1 MPHLNDLHQRHGSR
15 GLKIVAVS
23 REKGDVI
30 AQFIREEGVVYPVA
44 RSSRASGLYGVSG
57 IPDAFIIGKDG
68 KILWRGHPGHIDDA
82 MLSAWLGGQPLPPG
96 AAPSRGETAAIS
108 MFWKLGV
115 AMLLCGLAVFLV
127 LRKLGGRPAA
137 PTYPVYPMQAGRPP
151 MQPPQQAA
159 QTPAAQS
166 ANCPHCDA
174 PKREGRKTCM
184 SCGAPL

>member
-30 AQFIREEGVVYPVA
+30 AQFIREENVVYPVA

-57 IPDAFIIGKDG
+57 IPDAFIVGKDG
-68 KILWRGHPGHIDDA
+68 KILWRGHPGYIDDA
-82 MLSAWLGGQPLPPG
+82 MLNAWLGGQPLPPG
-96 AAPSRGETAAIS
+96 AAPSKAESSVIS

-115 AMLLCGLAVFLV
+115 AILLCGLAVFLV
-127 LRKLGGRPAA
+127 LRKLGAPPAA
-137 PTYPVYPMQAGRPP
+137 PSYPMYPAQAGRPP
-151 MQPPQQAA
+151 MQQAPPA
-159 QTPAAQS
+159 PS
-166 ANCPHCDA
+166 ANCSHCGA

-184 SCGAPL
+184 SCGAPI

>member
-1 MPHLNDLHQRHGSR
+1 MPHLNDLHQRHASR

-30 AQFIREEGVVYPVA
+30 AQFIREESVVYPVA

-57 IPDAFIIGKDG
+57 IPDAFIISKEGR
-68 KILWRGHPGHIDDA
+68 ILWRGHPGYIDDA
-82 MLSAWLGGQPLPPG
+82 MLNAWLGGQPLPPG
-96 AAPSRGETAAIS
+96 AAPSRGETSAIS

-115 AMLLCGLAVFLV
+115 AILLCGLAVFLV
-127 LRKLGGRPAA
+127 LRKLGARPAA
-137 PTYPVYPMQAGRPP
+137 PAYPMYPMHAGPP
-151 MQPPQQAA
+151 VQQPQQPQQPP
-159 QTPAAQS
+159 PAQS
-166 ANCPHCDA
+166 ASCAHCGA

>member
-1 MPHLNDLHQRHGSR
+1 VPHLNDLHQRHGSR

-68 KILWRGHPGHIDDA
+68 RILWRGHPGYIDDV
-82 MLSAWLGGQPLPPG
+82 MLSAWLDGQPLPPG
-96 AAPSRGETAAIS
+96 AAPSRGEAAAFS

-115 AMLLCGLAVFLV
+115 AILLCGLAVFLV
-127 LRKLGGRPAA
+127 LRKLGARPAA
-137 PTYPVYPMQAGRPP
+137 PAYPMYPMHAGPP
-151 MQPPQQAA
+151 VQQPQQPP
-159 QTPAAQS
+159 PAQS
-166 ANCPHCDA
+166 ANCAHCGA